1 MHARRFKRPFRSA
14 RSATTPRSRCTA
26 SAGPRSADPAEQL
39 VPSRPLAL
47 SPSRPP
53 TLCSPDSFRTL
64 PARLRAPP
72 SLPPPQE
79 LLFKK
84 LFGGEETDLVDT
96 AEEGADGEADGG
108 PPDGDGAAAAP
119 PPPPP
124 LKQQEGE
131 SGADFA
137 RRVFSAVF
145 EDDVQRLLNMEARLG

>member
-1 MHARRFKRPFRSA
+1 MYP
-14 RSATTPRSRCTA
+14 
-26 SAGPRSADPAEQL
+26 L
-39 VPSRPLAL
+39 PSRPLAL
-47 SPSRPP
+47 PLLVHPTPP
-53 TLCSPDSFRTL
+53 GPFLHAL
-64 PARLRAPP
+64 PWGPRALP
-72 SLPPPQE
+72 SLLPPQE